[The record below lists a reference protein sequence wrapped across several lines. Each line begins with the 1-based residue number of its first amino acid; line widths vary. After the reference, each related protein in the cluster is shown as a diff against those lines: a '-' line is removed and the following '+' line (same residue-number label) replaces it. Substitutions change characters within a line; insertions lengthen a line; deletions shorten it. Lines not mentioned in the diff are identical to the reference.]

1 MEDVFKQL
9 CAVGSRG
16 FLRSENPSRRH
27 GCSEDLHLE
36 DEAGEEDQAESSLGE
51 HVEMASRAF
60 QPEITFVLSGP
71 LPQWF
76 RLKTGTKIRYN
87 KFRRHWRRGKIGV

>member
-1 MEDVFKQL
+1 MAAMGAVKTFTLKMKLAKKIKQNRASEIHLMVIQCEMMELDHISTNL
-9 CAVGSRG
+9 MSRDRVTNG
-16 FLRSENPSRRH
+16 
-27 GCSEDLHLE
+27 
-36 DEAGEEDQAESSLGE
+36 
-51 HVEMASRAF
+51 ASVA
-60 QPEITFVLSGP
+60 SGP